1 MYMSDMLDLDFDK
14 DFVFINNKN
23 GDLTGAGF
31 TIHSDLLKDTMYGGS
46 SNENQKGGAN
56 ILSALKDLAVPAGL
70 FYTQKQFQKN
80 HLIKYEN
87 KPEPIEESIY
97 NNLLSLLDPSSQP
110 KHSIKTRRKREN
122 KRKMSRKRK

>member
-1 MYMSDMLDLDFDK
+1 MLDLDFDK
-14 DFVFINNKN
+14 DFVFMNNKN

-31 TIHSDLLKDTMYGGS
+31 TIHSELLKDTMYGGS
-46 SNENQKGGAN
+46 TNENQKGGAN

-87 KPEPIEESIY
+87 KPELIEESIY
-97 NNLLSLLDPSSQP
+97 DSLLSMLEPSNQ
-110 KHSIKTRRKREN
+110 KKQCY
-122 KRKMSRKRK
+122 

>member
-1 MYMSDMLDLDFDK
+1 MYMSDMLDLDFDN
-14 DFVFINNKN
+14 DFVFMNNKN

-31 TIHSDLLKDTMYGGS
+31 TIHSDLLKDTLYGGS
-46 SNENQKGGAN
+46 SHDTQRGGAS
-56 ILSALKDLAVPAGL
+56 ILSTLKDLAVPAGL
-70 FYTQKQFQKN
+70 FYTQKKIQKN

-87 KPEPIEESIY
+87 NPEIIEESVY
-97 NNLLSLLDPSSQP
+97 DSLLSLLDPSSQP